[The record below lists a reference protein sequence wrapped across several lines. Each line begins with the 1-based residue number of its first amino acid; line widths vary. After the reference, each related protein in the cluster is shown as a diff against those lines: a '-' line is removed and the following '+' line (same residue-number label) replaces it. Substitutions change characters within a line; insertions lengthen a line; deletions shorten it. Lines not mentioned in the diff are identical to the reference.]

1 MTLDWQK
8 LYSHRKRIEK
18 TFGDIW
24 DLPVASR
31 YHRVVAGEGGAG
43 TSLLEVGAGDRS
55 FEKKMTDYWG
65 SVTYVS
71 CDIDPTYPHEFNHI
85 DEVTGEYDLICAFEM
100 IEHVTLDDAAHV
112 IQRMYESLKP
122 GGAVILT
129 TPNIYYPPAF
139 MRDVTH
145 ITPFCY
151 DELGGLLSLT
161 GFNVTSIHRL
171 YHDSLI
177 KKLIRRYLMYPVF
190 RAIGI
195 DFAKQIIVVA
205 RKPETA

>member
-1 MTLDWQK
+1 MSLDWQQ
-8 LYSHRKRIEK
+8 LYSHRKTIEK

-31 YHRVVAGEGGAG
+31 YHRVVAGEGKRGVR
-43 TSLLEVGAGDRS
+43 LLEVGAGDRS
-55 FEKKMTDYWG
+55 FKAKMEGYWG
-65 SVTYVS
+65 ELEYHS
-71 CDIDPTYPHEFNHI
+71 CDIDPTYPHDFNHI
-85 DEVTGEYDLICAFEM
+85 DDVSGEYDLICAFEM
-100 IEHVTLDDAAHV
+100 IEHVTLEDAAHV
-112 IQRMYESLKP
+112 VTRMFELLKP
-122 GGAVILT
+122 GGTVALT

-151 DELGGLLSLT
+151 DELGALLSLA
-161 GFNVTSIHRL
+161 GFEVTSIHRL
-171 YHDSLI
+171 YHDSLM
-177 KKLIRRYLMYPVF
+177 KKLLRRYLMYPVF

-205 RKPETA
+205 RKPG